1 MQIGDY
7 KFELKNFKYL
17 EELSE
22 ETTCFSAMLYV
33 NEQKLAECKNE
44 GHGGSTCVDILKNR
58 EEFGKEVEDFLKTQ
72 PKKKIPEYGIE
83 LDINLEYI
91 VDKLV
96 DDCILAKELQKIE
109 KKAKNHLVFKSLKG
123 DYYTIGWKKQT
134 LTSMLLVGKGREI
147 LKEAITEELSKGSVL
162 VNKNL
167 PAEVLPDDK
176 VVNNRRITRKRVK

>member
-33 NEQKLAECKNE
+33 NEQKLAECKN
-44 GHGGSTCVDILKNR
+44 VDILKKQ

-72 PKKKIPEYGIE
+72 PKIKVPEYGIE
-83 LDINLEYI
+83 LDFNLEYV

-109 KKAKNHLVFKSLKG
+109 KKAKNHLVFKSPKG

-134 LTSMLLVGKGREI
+134 LTSMLLVGKDREI
-147 LKEAITEELSKGSVL
+147 LKEVIAEELSRGNVL

-176 VVNNRRITRKRVK
+176 VVNNRRITRKRAK

>member
-1 MQIGDY
+1 MIS
-7 KFELKNFKYL
+7 KRIHH
-17 EELSE
+17 
-22 ETTCFSAMLYV
+22 
-33 NEQKLAECKNE
+33 AE
-44 GHGGSTCVDILKNR
+44 R
-58 EEFGKEVEDFLKTQ
+58 
-72 PKKKIPEYGIE
+72 
-83 LDINLEYI
+83 
-91 VDKLV
+91 
-96 DDCILAKELQKIE
+96 

-176 VVNNRRITRKRVK
+176 VVNNRRITRKRAK